1 MSVPDWIDRN
11 ERDALEA
18 LANATVLTVMIGQ
31 GRQVNGDVPPVRYV
45 QFGLGEPDF
54 EAARAFLRDALT
66 FKQRSK
72 RLTAEV
78 LERHRGRTASARET
92 PQRPTTDS

>member
-31 GRQVNGDVPPVRYV
+31 GRQADGDVPPVRHV

-54 EAARAFLRDALT
+54 EAARAFLHDALT
-66 FKQRSK
+66 FKQRSR

-78 LERHRGRTASARET
+78 LECERQRTES
-92 PQRPTTDS
+92 